1 MAQKPNLLFIL
12 TDQQRSDTMECY
24 GNSLIQTPNLNS
36 LARESSVFEHAY
48 VSQPICTPSRAS
60 IMTGLYPQS
69 HGLTTNGIPLGPETR
84 TIAEMVSADYLC
96 GYYGKWHLGD
106 ELRPQHGFDR
116 WLSMEEYRGQYSESE
131 DLSRFSDYHHYLI
144 ESGFEP
150 DTEAQGYR
158 LFSRRMAAKLPE
170 EFTKARWLGREAARF
185 IRENRDRP
193 FLLYVSFLEPHMPYD
208 GPLNDMYRRDQL
220 GTGPQFLQ
228 KPPKNASVLNRVFAD
243 YYMQS
248 TFEGHDLSTEAG
260 WREMR
265 ARYWGNVT
273 LVDRSVGVVLGVLEE
288 SGLAEN
294 TIVVYT
300 SEHGEMMGDHGMYN
314 KQVMYEEAVKVPLM
328 MRVPWLGKQG
338 DVVEGRV
345 SQVDLV
351 PTLLDL
357 MGEPIPGELQGESRA
372 PVLRG
377 ESTLA
382 RNDVFVQM
390 NRGALPG
397 SDKFATDIPE
407 EEINRVVGLP
417 WRTVVSAEGWKLNLS
432 PGDQCE
438 LYDLNTDPHEH
449 QNLYDDPSQKDRVR
463 DLASRIQAWQ
473 ERTGDETTL

>member
-1 MAQKPNLLFIL
+1 MARKPNLVFIF

-24 GNSLIQTPNLNS
+24 GNSLIRTPNLNS
-36 LARESSVFEHAY
+36 LARGSSVFENAY
-48 VSQPICTPSRAS
+48 VSQPICTPSRAT
-60 IMTGLYPQS
+60 IMTGLYPQA
-69 HGLTTNGIPLGPETR
+69 HGLTTNSIPLRPETR
-84 TIAEMVSADYLC
+84 TIAEMVSEEYLC

-116 WLSMEEYRGQYSESE
+116 WLSMEAYRGQYSNSE
-131 DLSRFSDYHHYLI
+131 DLPRFSDYHHFLV
-144 ESGFEP
+144 ESGFKP
-150 DTEAQGYR
+150 DTEVQGYR
-158 LFSRRMAAKLPE
+158 LFSREMAAKLPE
-170 EFTKARWLGREAARF
+170 HYTKARWLAREAVRF
-185 IRENRDRP
+185 ISENRELP
-193 FLLYVSFLEPHMPYD
+193 FVLYVNFLEPHMPYD
-208 GPLNDMYRRDQL
+208 GPLNDMYPRDQL

-228 KPPKNASVLNRVFAD
+228 RPPKNASILNRVFAD

-273 LVDRSVGVVLGVLEE
+273 LVDRSVGVILGALEE
-288 SGLAEN
+288 LGLADH

-314 KQVMYEEAVKVPLM
+314 KMVMYEEAIKVPLI
-328 MRVPWLGKQG
+328 MRVPGLGKG
-338 DVVEGRV
+338 GNVVKGRV

-351 PTLLDL
+351 PTLLEL
-357 MGEPIPGELQGESRA
+357 MGESIPHELQGESLV

-382 RNDVFVQM
+382 KNDVFVQM
-390 NRGALPG
+390 NSGVLPG
-397 SDKFATDIPE
+397 GDKIATVIPDE
-407 EEINRVVGLP
+407 EVERVVGLP

-438 LYDLNTDPHEH
+438 LYDLNTDPYE
-449 QNLYDDPSQKDRVR
+449 QKNLFDESKQKGRSR
-463 DLASRIQAWQ
+463 DLASRIREWQ
-473 ERTGDETTL
+473 ERTGDKATL